1 VHERVGDYLCGGFE
15 TMPDWTFVN
24 GRLEPYCFVLSIRL
38 LLLVCV
44 VIWGWTFVATKIC
57 LVYMNPIE
65 LIGARFLIGLPV
77 LAGIVL
83 WKKISLRFN
92 KREWG
97 LLTFG
102 AAIITV
108 HFLIQAFALKYTSA
122 TNTGWI
128 IAVTPLVMAVL
139 SFLILKERI
148 GKREITGICVAT
160 CGILLLISKGDLSNV
175 GWIESV
181 GDWLILLSAHT
192 WALYTIATRNVSRR
206 HHPLAVTLIVFL
218 PVTAIC
224 LTYMLV
230 NSGVAK
236 LVSLPEEP
244 LIALLFLG
252 VLGTA
257 AQWFWQEGVVR
268 LGATRAGI
276 FLYLEPVAT
285 AALAVPL
292 LGETYGI
299 GTGIG
304 GILVLG

>member
-1 VHERVGDYLCGGFE
+1 
-15 TMPDWTFVN
+15 M
-24 GRLEPYCFVLSIRL
+24 LSIRL

-57 LVYMNPIE
+57 LAYMSPIE
-65 LIGARFLIGLPV
+65 LIGTRFLIGLPV

-92 KREWG
+92 KRDWG

-139 SFLILKERI
+139 SLLILKERI

-160 CGILLLISKGDLSNV
+160 LGILLLISKGNLSNI
-175 GWIESV
+175 GWLESV

-192 WALYTIATRNVSRR
+192 WALYTIATRNVSRQ
-206 HHPLAVTLIVFL
+206 HHPLAVTLVVFL

-224 LTYMLV
+224 LTYMAV
-230 NSGVAK
+230 SSSFSK
-236 LVSLPEEP
+236 LISLPGEP
-244 LIALLFLG
+244 LIAILFLG

-257 AQWFWQEGVVR
+257 AQWFWQEGVAR

-276 FLYLEPVAT
+276 FLYLEPIAT
-285 AALAVPL
+285 TALAVPL

-304 GILVLG
+304 GALVLAGVWWAQRLKRSKPVE

>member
-1 VHERVGDYLCGGFE
+1 
-15 TMPDWTFVN
+15 
-24 GRLEPYCFVLSIRL
+24 VLSIRL

-44 VIWGWTFVATKIC
+44 AIWGWTFVATKIC
-57 LVYMNPIE
+57 LAYMNPIE
-65 LIGARFLIGLPV
+65 LIGARFAIGLPV

-83 WKKISLRFN
+83 WKKISLRFS
-92 KREWG
+92 RRDWG

-102 AAIITV
+102 SVIIAV

-148 GKREITGICVAT
+148 GKKEITGIGVAT
-160 CGILLLISKGDLSNV
+160 LGILLLISKGDLTNI
-175 GWIESV
+175 GWLKSV

-192 WALYTIATRNVSRR
+192 WALYTIATRNVSRQY
-206 HHPLAVTLIVFL
+206 HPIAVTLIVFL

-224 LTYMLV
+224 LAYMAV
-230 NSGVAK
+230 STDVSK
-236 LVSLPEEP
+236 LTSLPQEP

-257 AQWFWQEGVVR
+257 SQWFWQEGVAR

-276 FLYLEPVAT
+276 FLYLEPIAT
-285 AALAVPL
+285 TALAVPF

-299 GTGIG
+299 ATGIG
-304 GILVLG
+304 GALVLGGVWWAQRLKPNKPVE